1 MDWQV
6 TGLGKADGGI
16 VQELLDLF
24 VGLLGFHY
32 MTLAN
37 KPDITDAER
46 EHWEKAAHLLEQ
58 WVETKVPDKEDEYE
72 YDPDE
77 LPSTTATDGHVYDW
91 IPEEGRF
98 ERHDGFVPEQQGIY
112 MQLKGELVLHCKFP
126 PGLPHTWPF
135 PDGYWAGGIG
145 DDGNIILFVD

>member
-1 MDWQV
+1 MGWRV
-6 TGLGKADGGI
+6 IGLGKADGGI
-16 VQELLDLF
+16 LQELLDLF

-32 MTLAN
+32 MTLAH
-37 KPDITDAER
+37 KPGIDKEEK

-58 WVETKVPDKEDEYE
+58 WVDAKNPEKAGEYD
-72 YDPDE
+72 YDPDD
-77 LPSTTATDGHVYDW
+77 LPPTTGTDGHVYDW
-91 IPEEGRF
+91 IPEDGHF

-112 MQLKGELVLHCKFP
+112 MQLKGELVLHCTFP

-145 DDGNIILFVD
+145 EDGDIILFVD

>member
-1 MDWQV
+1 MGWRV
-6 TGLGKADGGI
+6 IGLGKADGGI
-16 VQELLDLF
+16 LQEVLDLF

-32 MTLAN
+32 MTLAH
-37 KPDITDAER
+37 KPGIDKEEK

-58 WVETKVPDKEDEYE
+58 WVDAKNPEKAGEYD
-72 YDPDE
+72 YDPDD
-77 LPSTTATDGHVYDW
+77 LPPTTGTDGHVYDW
-91 IPEEGRF
+91 IPEDGHF

-112 MQLKGELVLHCKFP
+112 MQLKGELVLHCTFP

-145 DDGNIILFVD
+145 EDGSIILFVD